1 MPMPSHATATVKVVF
16 VAIVLSDLSNIKKTV
31 LPGKMDVQHSDE
43 SSCDSLEDISD
54 SDSDFEVQ
62 LKSMKRRKPTTAL
75 LGLQSSKRPKRNAAH
90 AIVSPSPSTTA
101 TSTPPACSTQPS
113 PPVLGKSS
121 RRASPRSGRKRGVNQ
136 STSVGDMYEAV
147 KSGKSAMVAVVDE
160 WLDSYKQD
168 REAGI
173 LELINF
179 VIQCCG
185 CKGVVSR
192 EMFDS
197 MQNAEII
204 STLTKEFNED
214 SSSYPLCSPGPQW
227 RKFRAGLCE
236 FVHVLVHSCQNS
248 LLYDEYLFPSLL
260 ALLTGLSDS
269 QVRAFRHT
277 SSLIA
282 MKLMTAIAQVAVV
295 VFAQLKT
302 TQRRYDVEK
311 SKSAELRAS
320 ERVEELQA
328 TISELQERQE
338 ELVSVMNATFRG
350 VFVHRYRDRVAE
362 IRAVCIEELG
372 MWLRENP
379 VNFLNDGYLKYL
391 GWTLHDKQASVRL
404 KCVRALQGLY
414 KEEDLIGRLELFTSR
429 FKERMLGMVLDKD
442 PEVSVEAVQLLLLIQ
457 QRTEEGLTEE
467 ECCQLY
473 PLVFASHRGLAS
485 AAGAFLYHKLCSAM
499 GRRSP
504 EEDLGGSRVAFLNLL
519 VSFFI
524 QSEFQEHG
532 AYLVDSLWG
541 VAGSEL
547 RDWETMTSLL
557 LQEAGQERG
566 LVDEEEV
573 ALIEL
578 MMCAVRQ
585 AAEGHPPV
593 GRAQGKKILSM
604 KDKKA
609 QAQDKRRITT
619 HFITLL
625 PQLLAKYSA
634 DVEKVTRLLKAP
646 LHFDLETYSST
657 GRLEKYLDLLL
668 AQVCGIVEKHTE
680 ADVLEACARVACA
693 LCSDRYTFS
702 SRADLA
708 VSQLVDSLAD
718 CFSSH
723 FNELLQGTADEDEVY
738 RAATALKKLSAFS
751 RAKDLTAWKL
761 FEPCF
766 QLLKSGVESR
776 DIDKEL
782 MVPALNCAA
791 FHTLWEKVQAS
802 NSTPTEAEVKRLKKE
817 VRSFCIM
824 CQSCL
829 SAGQPEIRDQ
839 AFELLCDLLQVF
851 GMSSVRSQPA
861 LQALVHLPSD
871 SLRSDMAAFL
881 LDYVFVDPD
890 DKQLS
895 DEDEAE
901 EESKI
906 ATLQQRRNQLAG
918 YCKLVIYEVLD
929 LSSATDVFKYYSKF
943 YKDYG
948 DIIKETLS
956 RTKII
961 SPVQSAKT
969 VCLTLKQL
977 FSGLA
982 PEDWEGEEFGKIRE
996 LAKKLAMNFGIDLHR
1011 IRKPL
1016 VSLHMDGI
1024 QFAFRDAAEGEQ
1036 PPNLLFL
1043 EILSEFSFKLIHQ
1056 DRAQLLAVLRAECP
1070 SVAPS
1075 WPSLRMYQR
1084 SLNSSS
1090 SKLREVERSA
1100 TLSPHSTPVAKRR
1113 KTTSQ
1118 GSVFK
1123 AGQKACLESS
1133 NIHSN
1138 LATPILTSTVE
1149 KHPSKQPP
1157 ITNTSL
1163 AVRDNSSII
1172 GEPTSDE
1179 DFSEGSLL
1187 RRVETTRRTKP
1198 VVVHTSPSSE
1208 DCDLDSHV
1216 TMLSLIEEDDNED
1229 AVEEEI
1235 EDFESNSNSDVDA
1248 AFTLPSTRRSTS
1260 YLEDLFQ

>member
-1 MPMPSHATATVKVVF
+1 
-16 VAIVLSDLSNIKKTV
+16 
-31 LPGKMDVQHSDE
+31 MDVQQSDE
-43 SSCDSLEDISD
+43 SSHESLEDISG

-90 AIVSPSPSTTA
+90 VIPSPRTTA
-101 TSTPPACSTQPS
+101 ASSTRAHSPQPS
-113 PPVLGKSS
+113 PLSQGKT
-121 RRASPRSGRKRGVNQ
+121 RRQASPRPERERRVNQ
-136 STSVGDMYEAV
+136 SMSAHDMYEAV
-147 KSGKSAMVAVVDE
+147 RSGKSAMVAVVDE
-160 WLDSYKQD
+160 WLDGYKQD
-168 REAGI
+168 REAGM

-179 VIQCCG
+179 FVQCCG
-185 CKGVVSR
+185 CKGMVSR
-192 EMFDS
+192 EMFNS

-204 STLTKEFNED
+204 SILTKEFNED
-214 SSSYPLCSPGPQW
+214 SANYPLCSPGPQC

-236 FVHVLVHSCQNS
+236 FAQVLVHSCQNS
-248 LLYDEYLFPSLL
+248 LLYDEYLFSSLL
-260 ALLTGLSDS
+260 ALLTGFSDS

-282 MKLMTAIAQVAVV
+282 MKLMTAIVQVAVV

-311 SKSAELRAS
+311 SKTAEHRAS
-320 ERVEELQA
+320 EKVEELQA

-338 ELVSVMNATFRG
+338 ELSSVMNATFRG

-372 MWLRENP
+372 VWLRENP

-404 KCVRALQGLY
+404 QCVRALQGLY
-414 KEEDLIGRLELFTSR
+414 KETDFIGRLELFTSR

-442 PEVSVEAVQLLLLIQ
+442 PEVAVEAVQLLLLIQ
-457 QRTEEGLTEE
+457 QRTEEGLNEE
-467 ECCQLY
+467 ECSQLY

-485 AAGAFLYHKLCSAM
+485 AAGAFLYHKLCSEM
-499 GRRSP
+499 SSRPP
-504 EEDLGGSRVAFLNLL
+504 EEDLGCRRAAFLKLL

-524 QSEFQEHG
+524 QSEFHEHG

-541 VAGSEL
+541 VADSEL

-557 LQEAGQERG
+557 LQEAGQEQG
-566 LVDEEEV
+566 LLDEEEG

-609 QAQDKRRITT
+609 QAQDKGRLTT

-634 DVEKVTRLLKAP
+634 DVEKVTKLLKAP

-680 ADVLEACARVACA
+680 AVVLEACARLACV
-693 LCSDRYTFS
+693 LCSDKYTFS
-702 SRADLA
+702 SRAYLA
-708 VSQLVDSLAD
+708 VSQLVDCLAD
-718 CFSSH
+718 CFGSH
-723 FNELLQGTADEDEVY
+723 LNELLQGTADEDEVY

-751 RAKDLTAWKL
+751 SAKDLTAWKL
-761 FEPCF
+761 FKPCF
-766 QLLKSGVESR
+766 QLLKNGVESR

-791 FHTLWEKVQAS
+791 FHVLWEKVQAS
-802 NSTPTEAEVKRLKKE
+802 NSALAQVDVRHLKKE

-829 SAGQPEIRDQ
+829 SVGQPGIRDQ
-839 AFELLCDLLQVF
+839 AFELLCDLLLLF
-851 GMSSVRSQPA
+851 GPSSACSQPA
-861 LQALVHLPSD
+861 LEALVHFPSD

-881 LDYVFVDPD
+881 LDYVFAEPD
-890 DKQLS
+890 GDQLS
-895 DEDEAE
+895 DEEEVD

-906 ATLQQRRNQLAG
+906 ATLQRRRNQLAG
-918 YCKLVIYEVLD
+918 YCKLVIYGVLD
-929 LSSATDVFKYYSKF
+929 FSSATDVFKFYSKF

-956 RTKII
+956 RIKII

-982 PEDWEGEEFGKIRE
+982 LEEWEGKEFGEIRE
-996 LAKKLAMNFGIDLHR
+996 LAKKLAMNFGIDLNR
-1011 IRKPL
+1011 IRQPL

-1024 QFAFRDAAEGEQ
+1024 QFAFRGAAEGEQ
-1036 PPNLLFL
+1036 PPNLPFL
-1043 EILSEFSFKLIHQ
+1043 EILSEFSFKLVRQ
-1056 DRAQLLAVLRAECP
+1056 DRAQLLAVLSAECP
-1070 SVAPS
+1070 SAAPS

-1084 SLNSSS
+1084 SLHSGS
-1090 SKLREVERSA
+1090 SKPREMERNA

-1113 KTTSQ
+1113 RTTIQ
-1118 GSVFK
+1118 GSESR
-1123 AGQKACLESS
+1123 ASQEPCLDSS
-1133 NIHSN
+1133 SIHSN
-1138 LATPILTSTVE
+1138 LATPTLTSTVQRQ
-1149 KHPSKQPP
+1149 PSKQPP
-1157 ITNTSL
+1157 VTYIPPTSP
-1163 AVRDNSSII
+1163 DKGSILC
-1172 GEPTSDE
+1172 EPMSDE

-1187 RRVETTRRTKP
+1187 RQVEPTRRSKQLN
-1198 VVVHTSPSSE
+1198 VQTSPSSE
-1208 DCDLDSHV
+1208 HCDLDSHL
-1216 TMLSLIEEDDNED
+1216 TMLSLIEEDQNED
-1229 AVEEEI
+1229 AVEEEPEI
-1235 EDFESNSNSDVDA
+1235 EDFESDHFSDHDT
-1248 AFTLPSTRRSTS
+1248 AFTQPSNRHSTS